1 MSKNRIPVP
10 RALAA
15 EILVSSD
22 RTCCV
27 CRQPG
32 KSVQLH
38 HIDGNPGNN
47 DAQNIAVLCLQC
59 HDDTQLTG
67 GFGRRLDALTVAR
80 YRKNWL
86 ADLEKRRA
94 FAIDR
99 DEPATPAEAAETL
112 ERYATTFRRT
122 YTRSHE
128 LVPFDCRLDGASIS
142 SAAVPELL
150 QKEQTSLL
158 LQGPSGCGKTSLSLQ
173 VAIAHTHR
181 GVAIFFPVK
190 HYSGRLDSDLD
201 REVRLMDV
209 SSTSRLLTAARK
221 PRRPTL
227 LIVDGYNECDVD
239 MRESLA
245 IELAAWI
252 RRYPTSLLVSSQVTP
267 ERNDLLELRTVHVLQ
282 ATMTTKTTIAANV
295 MGVEVLPEGIEQ
307 LLRASASGLE
317 ASIVG
322 HVGRET
328 TPCSSRFSLFDA
340 YARARLSDAAGVG
353 IRALS
358 SLAGWL
364 SERMAFSL
372 SVREFD
378 RLLDRM
384 QLPHAVSHRLQDAG
398 LISSHGDR
406 VSFAHEMFF
415 DFFAADAVVHDS
427 AGRPEALLKALTG
440 PVNAGRK
447 DLILGAMDDPL
458 LREKVLSAL
467 SDPECIAPC
476 VAGSCGGHARTWAH
490 ERCMEVLELMHDE
503 ASSARLEFHD
513 TDRSRLVFDDDA
525 LHEWNTAD
533 RAFVDT
539 LHQAIARGQYVDV
552 ALEIVAV
559 LDRRLDKECGRL
571 HGETPRSRCYWRD
584 RIFHASF
591 HLGFEP
597 CPAIAT
603 VCSSFNRNV
612 LITSGNRDLAT
623 SIAPYFERKNLSAG
637 QLLLL
642 LALAR
647 SAWNLE
653 QLARI
658 MAPFL
663 AWVLPAQPADLPG
676 SLAMRLLGEAT
687 CLGMAGVL
695 SDTEREGL
703 LVAVESLPSSH
714 GMRRSFLYID
724 ALKALG
730 ALEQA
735 EEEHAPTA
743 REEVQRCLA
752 NRDEEE
758 SHASAY
764 DLYTRQF
771 DHPYNGAYCEVFFN
785 LADPDRRALL
795 VMAVRGAKPYL
806 PFTDSLITELSAFDD
821 PDIGR
826 FLLRFTEPPALEEVF
841 YDNAIGAFV
850 NAHVTLAGL
859 RYPLPDDLREGDEPL
874 TASLLACGLMYYWV
888 HREDLGESTRRSR
901 CENAL
906 DILFE
911 HRFTGALAALCQ
923 CENSPPFQMARFS
936 GRKLFS
942 LVDFLPDRILDL
954 CRRALSRPA
963 EIAPLRFFGR
973 DDGVAYAIDVLG
985 RHGSNADT
993 SLLRRYGHASE
1004 DGTRALS
1011 AMKLI
1016 ERREEG
1022 WKDDERRG
1030 FRAPGA
1036 AESANDLRQTGG
1048 NGRGRPRGDGG
1059 R

>member
-1 MSKNRIPVP
+1 MSKNVRIPVP

-32 KSVQLH
+32 KSLQLH

-47 DAQNIAVLCLQC
+47 DPRNIAVLCLQC
-59 HDDTQLTG
+59 HDETQLTG

-80 YRKNWL
+80 YRDIWL
-86 ADLEKRRA
+86 ADVEKRRA
-94 FAIDR
+94 SAIDL
-99 DEPATPAEAAETL
+99 DEPATPAEAAQIL

-122 YTRSHE
+122 YTRSEE
-128 LVPFDCRLDGASIS
+128 LVRFDCRLDNASIT
-142 SAAVPELL
+142 SADVPALL
-150 QKEQTSLL
+150 QKETNLL
-158 LQGPSGCGKTSLSLQ
+158 LRGPSGSGKTSLSLQ
-173 VAIAHTHR
+173 AAVDHTRR
-181 GVAIFFPVK
+181 GVAILFPVK

-201 REVRLMDV
+201 REVRLLDV
-209 SSTSRLLTAARK
+209 PSTSRLLSAARK
-221 PRRPTL
+221 LGRPTL
-227 LIVDGYNECDVD
+227 LIVDGYNECDVG

-245 IELAAWI
+245 VELAAWI
-252 RRYPTSLLVSSQVTP
+252 RRYPGSLLVSSRITP
-267 ERNDLLELRTVHVLQ
+267 ERDDLLALRTVHVLQ

-295 MGVEVLPEGIEQ
+295 MGVDVLPEGIEQ

-328 TPCSSRFSLFDA
+328 TPRGSRFSLFDA
-340 YARARLSDAAGVG
+340 YARARLSDAEIVG

-358 SLAGWL
+358 NLAGWL

-384 QLPHAVSHRLQDAG
+384 HLPHALSHRLQEAG
-398 LISSHGDR
+398 LISAHGDK

-415 DFFAADAVVHDS
+415 DVFAADAAVHDS
-427 AGRPEALLKALTG
+427 AGRPERLLKALTA

-447 DLILGAMDDPL
+447 DLILGTMDDPL
-458 LREKVLSAL
+458 LREKVLPAL

-476 VAGSCGGHARTWAH
+476 ITGSCGGHARTWAH
-490 ERCMEVLELMHDE
+490 ERCLGLLDRMRDE
-503 ASSARLEFHD
+503 ASNARLEFRD
-513 TDRSRLVFDDDA
+513 SDRSAVVFDDDA
-525 LHEWNTAD
+525 LHEWEPAD
-533 RAFVDT
+533 RAFINAFHEV
-539 LHQAIARGQYVDV
+539 V
-552 ALEIVAV
+552 AQGKYIDAVLEIVAT
-559 LDRRLDKECGRL
+559 LDRRIDEECGRL
-571 HGETPRSRCYWRD
+571 RDDTRSRSYWRD

-603 VCSSFNRNV
+603 ICSGFNRNV

-623 SIAPYFERKNLSAG
+623 SIAPYFERKNLTAG

-658 MAPFL
+658 IVPFL

-676 SLAMRLLGEAT
+676 SLATRLLGEAT
-687 CLGMAGVL
+687 WLGMAGVL
-695 SDTEREGL
+695 SDAETETLRL
-703 LVAVESLPSSH
+703 AAESLPSSH
-714 GMRRSFLYID
+714 GLRRSFLYVD

-735 EEEHAPTA
+735 EKEHAPVA
-743 REEVQRCLA
+743 RKEVQRCLA
-752 NRDEEE
+752 NRDDKE
-758 SHASAY
+758 SHVSAY

-771 DHPYNGAYCEVFFN
+771 DHPYSDAYCEVFRN
-785 LADPDRRALL
+785 LADPDRKALL

-806 PFTDSLITELSAFDD
+806 PFTDWLITELSAFDD

-826 FLLRFTEPPALEEVF
+826 FLLRFTGPPALNEVF
-841 YDNAIGAFV
+841 YDDAIGVFV
-850 NAHVTLAGL
+850 NAHATLAGL
-859 RYPLPDDLREGDEPL
+859 RYPLPDDPREDDEPL
-874 TASLLACGLMYYWV
+874 IVSLLACGLMYYWV
-888 HREDLGESTRRSR
+888 HRKDLGESARRSR

-911 HRFTGALAALCQ
+911 HCFTGALAALCQ
-923 CENSPPFQMARFS
+923 CENSPLFQMARFS
-936 GRKLFS
+936 DRRLSS
-942 LVDFLPDRILDL
+942 LVDFLPDRIVDL
-954 CRRALSRPA
+954 CRRALSRRA
-963 EIAPLRFFGR
+963 EIVPLRFFGR

-985 RHGSNADT
+985 RHGSSADT
-993 SLLRRYGHASE
+993 SLLRRCGHVSE
-1004 DGTRALS
+1004 LGTRAIS

-1016 ERREEG
+1016 ERREDG
-1022 WKDDERRG
+1022 WKDDGRRA
-1030 FRAPGA
+1030 FRAPDGTG
-1036 AESANDLRQTGG
+1036 SADDLRQTDGNSRGG
-1048 NGRGRPRGDGG
+1048 RRGDGG
-1059 R
+1059 Q